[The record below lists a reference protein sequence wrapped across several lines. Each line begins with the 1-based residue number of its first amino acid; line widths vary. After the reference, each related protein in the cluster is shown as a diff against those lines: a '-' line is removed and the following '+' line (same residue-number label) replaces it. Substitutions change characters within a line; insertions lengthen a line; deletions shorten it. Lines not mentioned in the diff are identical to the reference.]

1 MESVKICMH
10 LGDFHALMDITG
22 AIGSYTSGSQCKQTL
37 YVSGIYQ
44 PDFMSTVLS
53 GKHYNH
59 CWTL

>member
-1 MESVKICMH
+1 MH